1 MPEADIM
8 RIGKSWHK
16 ARPQDE
22 TKVWAF
28 VVWPVAATKYLTI
41 PFTILAIFDNIC
53 RTRPISLIQM
63 WFNLIIRQCC
73 NCWNM
78 IMIMTMMSSKYDDTT
93 LLEETLKPSRSN
105 KIVSTYG
112 NFSKMSEILLLNLK
126 CLDMNFE
133 RSPYTQKWCS
143 EFCTN
148 HSKRIGLLLL
158 FFDNVLSFFPL
169 PIHLNM
175 GSCGLIKRFCSLNYK
190 NTALSF
196 WEKINS
202 NLDCFDTVRSVL

>member
-1 MPEADIM
+1 M

-16 ARPQDE
+16 ASPQDE

-133 RSPYTQKWCS
+133 RSPYT
-143 EFCTN
+143 
-148 HSKRIGLLLL
+148 LLLWNNKNDAPNFVPTIPNKL
-158 FFDNVLSFFPL
+158 DCYYYFLTMFCLSFHCQF
-169 PIHLNM
+169 
-175 GSCGLIKRFCSLNYK
+175 
-190 NTALSF
+190 T
-196 WEKINS
+196 
-202 NLDCFDTVRSVL
+202 